1 MITHITTCSICG
13 IEVKAKVEAAP
24 DWYHND
30 SGILLRIY
38 CNEICR
44 DYLITATPDNSGRVW
59 VEESTQTFLN
69 LLDDE
74 RRGFFSSA
82 VRGRR
87 DNNCWLIV
95 DYPEIHSQLT
105 DRQFAIRGAT
115 QFGLKNVKIE

>member
-1 MITHITTCSICG
+1 M
-13 IEVKAKVEAAP
+13 
-24 DWYHND
+24 
-30 SGILLRIY
+30 
-38 CNEICR
+38 
-44 DYLITATPDNSGRVW
+44 
-59 VEESTQTFLN
+59 EELTQTLLN

-74 RRGFFSSA
+74 RRGFFSPA
-82 VRGRR
+82 VRGLR